1 MLILTYESSRSRKV
15 WTRGIDCDINKF
27 EKLYF
32 SIEEWERELILPV
45 IVDWFSVRLCF
56 DAI

>member
-1 MLILTYESSRSRKV
+1 MLILTYESARSRKV
-15 WTRGIDCDINKF
+15 WTREKDCDINKF

-45 IVDWFSVRLCF
+45 TVDWFSVHLCF